1 MPTELLP
8 AEGPSAELP
17 PAEQL
22 ERTLEILRV
31 MAHADRLTVLI
42 ALGQQ
47 PALSVSALT
56 ALCGVAQPTMSHHL
70 KVLKDAGLVGARRAG
85 RRVLYALADR
95 HVLDIIGNALEHA
108 AHAPQSA

>member
-1 MPTELLP
+1 MPTEL
-8 AEGPSAELP
+8 P
-17 PAEQL
+17 PPPQL

-47 PALSVSALT
+47 PALSVTALT

-70 KVLKDAGLVGARRAG
+70 RVLRDAGLVATQRAG

-95 HVLDIIGNALEHA
+95 HVLHIIDNALEHA
-108 AHAPQSA
+108 AHLAETG